1 MAQRGFFRT
10 ALFALLAAVLSFFI
24 IYFFIPGMGMQYL
37 GVSYSLRDGSV
48 NAQVMGM
55 VDDVEFSKETAQHF
69 WKLLNSREFRLQF
82 KAASEQGEQAVR
94 GVVQNLLDKVQ

>member
-1 MAQRGFFRT
+1 
-10 ALFALLAAVLSFFI
+10 
-24 IYFFIPGMGMQYL
+24 
-37 GVSYSLRDGSV
+37 
-48 NAQVMGM
+48 MGM

-94 GVVQNLLDKVQ
+94 GVVQNLLEKVQ